1 MNKALII
8 DDDNLNLRLMSAML
22 EHMGLEVYT
31 SLRGDYGIDI
41 AQTIEPDLII
51 IDLLMP
57 KVTFDGVQS
66 VQGLRSLPQFRMT
79 PIIAVS
85 AADSETIQASLL
97 AGEFTDFIQKP
108 ITLDK
113 LDQLFERLDQMNAV

>member
-22 EHMGLEVYT
+22 GYMDFEVYT
-31 SLRGDYGIDI
+31 SLRGDYGVDI
-41 AQTIEPDLII
+41 AQTVEPDLII

-57 KVTFDGVQS
+57 KVTYDGVQS
-66 VQGLRSLPQFRMT
+66 VQALRSLPQFQMT

-85 AADSETIQASLL
+85 AADTETIQQSLL
-97 AGEFTDFIQKP
+97 CGSFTDFIQKP

-113 LDQLFERLDQMNAV
+113 LDQLFARLDCMNAV